1 MILLDCR
8 YYLFK
13 KDAIYLM
20 EGKMNR
26 NIKNNGWL
34 LFIMTSSIL
43 IGSIIVGFLIS
54 QYIKSLGIII
64 G

>member
-1 MILLDCR
+1 
-8 YYLFK
+8 
-13 KDAIYLM
+13 M

-43 IGSIIVGFLIS
+43 IGSIIVGFLVS